1 MTSNSD
7 CTNIFETKI
16 MIFDFDGVIIDS
28 TEVKVEEYRILLSQF
43 TKNEATLN
51 EIINIYRNSGG
62 IPRETTLKK
71 VFKEVLDKTI
81 SNQEVENLSLDY
93 SKQIFRRLEA
103 IKPLKGFLEYLAIHK
118 EINKHIISGAP
129 NSDVS
134 YLIKKLNLSKYFK
147 SIKGGPLNKKNE
159 MINIMKLAKVK
170 AQDIVYFGDQKNDYI
185 SAKSAGIGFIGIN
198 AGSNLDTME
207 CKKFSDFEKLIAY
220 EMADRLRTSI

>member
-1 MTSNSD
+1 
-7 CTNIFETKI
+7 

-62 IPRETTLKK
+62 IPREITLKK
-71 VFKEVLDKTI
+71 VFKEVLDKTL

-93 SKQIFRRLEA
+93 SKQIFRRLES
-103 IKPLKGFLEYLAIHK
+103 IQPLKGFLEYLAIHK

-134 YLIKKLNLSKYFK
+134 YLIKKLNLTKYFK

-159 MINIMKLAKVK
+159 IINIRKLEKVK
-170 AQDIVYFGDQKNDYI
+170 AQDIVYFGDQKNDCI
-185 SAKSAGIGFIGIN
+185 AAKSAGVGFIGIN
-198 AGSNLDTME
+198 AGSNLDTMKCE
-207 CKKFSDFEKLIAY
+207 KFPDFEKLIAY
-220 EMADRLRTSI
+220 EMAGRL

>member
-7 CTNIFETKI
+7 YTHIFETKI
-16 MIFDFDGVIIDS
+16 MVFDFDGVIIDS
-28 TEVKVEEYRILLSQF
+28 TEVKVDEYRNLFSQF

-51 EIINIYRNSGG
+51 KIINIYRNSAG

-71 VFKEVLDKTI
+71 VFKKVLDTTI

-93 SKQIFRRLEA
+93 SKKIFQRLET
-103 IKPLKGFLEYLAIHK
+103 ILPLKGFLEYIAIHK

-134 YLIKKLNLSKYFK
+134 YLIKKLNLTKYFK

-159 MINIMKLAKVK
+159 ITNIRKLAKVK
-170 AQDIVYFGDQKNDYI
+170 AQNIVYFGDQKNDCI
-185 SAKSAGIGFIGIN
+185 AAKSAGVGFIGIN
-198 AGSNLDTME
+198 AGSNLDSME

-220 EMADRLRTSI
+220 EMAGRL